1 MGDSVCKWTHTPVFV
16 TVCFFYGVYIVILCG
31 MCTVWLWSSIFAF
44 ISALFILDHEIMYV
58 IIALN
63 ICESFIF
70 GLGGF
75 YERVGTLS
83 SSLTSGESPKPDISH
98 AFLSVVMA
106 VGSFIRAYILFS
118 PLSAALQGTYFY
130 YWEVIYFKMNV
141 ALMVNFMTILIQ
153 LCAGLLYT
161 IASIIKKSDLR
172 SNLINRLERLLDINV
187 SLFCLVSSPLSMLAM
202 YISYLEIYKFDWR
215 HLINQY
221 LVTKS
226 DDVQE
231 GVSDPIDGSSN
242 TYYFTLCLVIIY
254 AILLF
259 SNVRTIVNK
268 LMKKKEQTKQVGIVH
283 KAPYYQAIPLNLST
297 V

>member
-1 MGDSVCKWTHTPVFV
+1 MGDSVCEWAHKPLVF
-16 TVCFFYGVYIVILCG
+16 TVCSFYGFYILFLYG
-31 MCTVWLWSSIFAF
+31 MFTVWLGSSIFAF
-44 ISALFILDHEIMYV
+44 ISALFILDHEIMWV
-58 IIALN
+58 IIALS
-63 ICESFIF
+63 ICESFIYA
-70 GLGGF
+70 GF

-83 SSLTSGESPKPDISH
+83 SSLTSGEFPKPDIFH
-98 AFLSVVMA
+98 IVLSVVMA
-106 VGSFIRAYILFS
+106 EIRAYILFS

-130 YWEVIYFKMNV
+130 YWEVIHFKMGV
-141 ALMVNFMTILIQ
+141 ALMVNLMTMFIQ
-153 LCAGLLYT
+153 LYAGLKYVCNPLPV
-161 IASIIKKSDLR
+161 SI
-172 SNLINRLERLLDINV
+172 
-187 SLFCLVSSPLSMLAM
+187 LAI

-215 HLINQY
+215 HLVNQY

-231 GVSDPIDGSSN
+231 GVSDPIDGSSS

-283 KAPYYQAIPLNLST
+283 TAPYYQAIPLNLST

>member
-1 MGDSVCKWTHTPVFV
+1 VF
-16 TVCFFYGVYIVILCG
+16 YIVILYG
-31 MCTVWLWSSIFAF
+31 MFTVWLGSSIFAF
-44 ISALFILDHEIMYV
+44 ISALFILDHEIMWV
-58 IIALN
+58 IIALS
-63 ICESFIF
+63 ICESFIYA
-70 GLGGF
+70 GF

-98 AFLSVVMA
+98 ASVVMA

-130 YWEVIYFKMNV
+130 FWEVIYFKMTV

-153 LCAGLLYT
+153 LCTGLQYW
-161 IASIIKKSDLR
+161 IVSIIIKPD
-172 SNLINRLERLLDINV
+172 SNLIDRLERFFCKFVPLFFLV
-187 SLFCLVSSPLSMLAM
+187 SLPLSMLAM
-202 YISYLEIYKFDWR
+202 YISYLEIYMFDWR

-283 KAPYYQAIPLNLST
+283 TAPYYQAIPINLST